1 MEMKQAAATSNTDR
15 ENATTNRI
23 FTAAKSGNF
32 DELRDHLDA
41 DSSKIN
47 ARNSNGLSPLHLA
60 VKGGSLPCVKLLVSK
75 NADVN
80 MMARSSL
87 VVTGPSEDA
96 WTLAYSECALSPFLL
111 ACRLGHQSIV
121 EFLFYNGADLRQ
133 TNADDDLNCLSLAIM
148 YNRED
153 TSKFLVTH
161 TDFDTLLVLMKTKS
175 HDLTLGLGRRAFK
188 TSTPMRQLIQYMPDV
203 AQIVMDRCITLNEN
217 GDEVKCYLELL
228 DDYFSPWAQQN
239 KYTNDVFDDEGN
251 LLVNAQP
258 NRTHIENDNT
268 DVFDDEGKLCV
279 DIEQN
284 HTKIRNGHHPLALM
298 QEQVRHVH
306 LLTHPLSI
314 KLIEHKWRVFGF
326 ALNLVSLLVYL
337 IFLIFLTGY
346 VLVNPPS
353 FYFTFYNDTH
363 VDWVYDP
370 SKLLPDE
377 TYSEAAKYFF
387 GSNSAGFLL
396 TLVVLNVIKEIF
408 QLYSQGQSY
417 FNYQSLLEWSI
428 YVLTFCLVIPV
439 SEARY
444 EEYVLR
450 QKWQWQC
457 GALAIFLA
465 WINLTLYVRQT
476 SSLGIYVIMFEDV
489 LLSTV
494 QFLAVILLFIVAF
507 ALAFNTLLLNQT
519 DFHSFGDAF
528 LRTFAMTTGE
538 LDFSRM
544 FHSQNYLGTKNESP
558 VEDYIL
564 TAVFSDIITSITFV
578 VFVITMP
585 IIAMNLLVG
594 VAVEDIHR
602 IRQKATFYYM
612 KLKVDRVIS
621 GENMAFGTP
630 LRKYVIRW
638 LPITV
643 QYLNMQLS
651 RQSRAARFR
660 SWFTSVFD
668 FEKLRESVREVCLK
682 NQERKEL
689 RAKSS
694 PSSQDDQTDGG
705 TDQTV
710 LQKLRQM
717 RDEINGMIGQI
728 EHSTV

>member
-1 MEMKQAAATSNTDR
+1 
-15 ENATTNRI
+15 
-23 FTAAKSGNF
+23 
-32 DELRDHLDA
+32 
-41 DSSKIN
+41 
-47 ARNSNGLSPLHLA
+47 
-60 VKGGSLPCVKLLVSK
+60 
-75 NADVN
+75 

-133 TNADDDLNCLSLAIM
+133 TSADDDLNCLSLAIM

-175 HDLTLGLGRRAFK
+175 HDLTLGLGRRPFK
-188 TSTPMRQLIQYMPDV
+188 ISTPMRQLIQYMPDV
-203 AQIVMDRCITLNEN
+203 AEIVMDRCITLNEN
-217 GDEVKCYLELL
+217 GDEVTCYLELL
-228 DDYFSPWAQQN
+228 DDYFSPWAQQK
-239 KYTNDVFDDEGN
+239 KY
-251 LLVNAQP
+251 
-258 NRTHIENDNT
+258 NT
-268 DVFDDEGKLCV
+268 DVFDDEGKLVV
-279 DIEQN
+279 DVEPN
-284 HTKIRNGHHPLALM
+284 HTQIRNGNHPLALM

-337 IFLIFLTGY
+337 IFLFFLTGY

-353 FYFTFYNDTH
+353 FYFTFYNATH
-363 VDWVYDP
+363 VEWFYNA

-377 TYSEAAKYFF
+377 TYSDAAKYFF

-465 WINLTLYVRQT
+465 WINLALYVRQT
-476 SSLGIYVIMFEDV
+476 STLGIYVIMFEDV

-612 KLKVDRVIS
+612 KLKVDSVIS

-643 QYLNMQLS
+643 QSMKMRLS
-651 RQSRAARFR
+651 RQSKAARFR

-668 FEKLRESVREVCLK
+668 FEKLRETVREVCLK

-694 PSSQDDQTDGG
+694 SSSQGDQTDGG

-717 RDEINGMIGQI
+717 RDEINGMISQV